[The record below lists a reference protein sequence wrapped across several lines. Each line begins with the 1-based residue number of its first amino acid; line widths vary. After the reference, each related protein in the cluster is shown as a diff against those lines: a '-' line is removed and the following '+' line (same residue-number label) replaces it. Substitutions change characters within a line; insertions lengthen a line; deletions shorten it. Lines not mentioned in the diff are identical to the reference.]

1 MRRIVFGAMIAAMF
15 TASVAAPSIAR
26 AEPVTIKAAW
36 AAVPGQMF
44 PILMQMKNVLVHYGK
59 SYTVDAIRA
68 PGSGPQTTALATGD
82 ISLAYFSPASFALAI
97 QNAHMSDLRLI
108 GVATRDGY
116 QDYFTRPFAVLA
128 DSPIKK
134 VEDLK
139 GKVIGDNS
147 IGGAMDIG
155 MRAMLKR
162 HGLEDKRDYAV
173 VEIEFPNMMAAL
185 TAKRVDLGFLTT
197 PFSVEPMKTEQV
209 RALFTEKDAM
219 EGPSELTIIAGRVPY
234 IQANRAALV
243 DYFEDTNRA
252 MRWILDPKN
261 REAAL
266 KLVSDFTKQ
275 PESDLVGLDLHQG
288 RRLSRA
294 GFTARCR
301 GDAEES
307 RYRRAARR
315 AETGDRCEGLFRSV
329 AGRRSG
335 GPAPLM
341 QRSMARRG

>member
-1 MRRIVFGAMIAAMF
+1 MMRRLGSAALLALVIAA
-15 TASVAAPSIAR
+15 AAPSAR

-59 SYTVDAIRA
+59 SYTVEAIRA

-82 ISLAYFSPASFALAI
+82 ISLAYFAPAAFALAI

-116 QDYFTRPFAVLA
+116 DDYFTRPFAVLA
-128 DSPIKK
+128 DSPVRK

-162 HGLEDKRDYAV
+162 HGLEDKSDYSV

-185 TAKRVDLGFLTT
+185 SAKRVDLGFLTT
-197 PFSVEPMKTEQV
+197 PFSVEPMKSGQV

-219 EGPSELTIIAGRVPY
+219 GGPSELTIIAGRTPY
-234 IQANRAALV
+234 IAANRAALV
-243 DYFEDTNRA
+243 DYFEDTNRT

-261 REAAL
+261 RAAAI
-266 KLVSDFTKQ
+266 KLVADFTKQ
-275 PESDLVGLDLHQG
+275 PESVYSSWIFTKGDDYHAPDSRPDVAAMQKNLDIAKQIGVLKKNIDVKAYSDLSLVDE
-288 RRLSRA
+288 A
-294 GFTARCR
+294 
-301 GDAEES
+301 
-307 RYRRAARR
+307 AARLR
-315 AETGDRCEGLFRSV
+315 
-329 AGRRSG
+329 
-335 GPAPLM
+335 
-341 QRSMARRG
+341 

>member
-1 MRRIVFGAMIAAMF
+1 MRRMFFGAMIAVTL
-15 TASVAAPSIAR
+15 TAPIAR

-44 PILMQMKNVLVHYGK
+44 PILMQMKDVLVHYGK

-82 ISLAYFSPASFALAI
+82 ISLAYFAPAAFALAI

-128 DSPIKK
+128 DSPIKR

-185 TAKRVDLGFLTT
+185 TAKRVDMGFLTT
-197 PFSVEPMKTEQV
+197 PFSVEPMKTGKV
-209 RALFTEKDAM
+209 RALFTEKEAM
-219 EGPSELTIIAGRVPY
+219 EGASELTIIAGRVPY
-234 IQANRAALV
+234 IKAHRAALV

-261 REAAL
+261 RAAAI
-266 KLVSDFTKQ
+266 KLVADFTKR
-275 PESDLVGLDLHQG
+275 PESVFASWIFTKGDDYHAPDSRPDIAAMQKNLDIAKQLGVLKENIDVKAYSDLSIVD
-288 RRLSRA
+288 
-294 GFTARCR
+294 
-301 GDAEES
+301 E
-307 RYRRAARR
+307 AARR
-315 AETGDRCEGLFRSV
+315 LR
-329 AGRRSG
+329 
-335 GPAPLM
+335 
-341 QRSMARRG
+341 

>member
-1 MRRIVFGAMIAAMF
+1 MRRTFFSAMI
-15 TASVAAPSIAR
+15 TATLTVSIASSIAK

-44 PILMQMKNVLVHYGK
+44 PILMQMKDVLVHYGK
-59 SYTVDAIRA
+59 SYTVEAIRA

-97 QNAHMSDLRLI
+97 QNAHMKDLRLI

-162 HGLEDKRDYAV
+162 HGLEDKRDYTV
-173 VEIEFPNMMAAL
+173 VEIEFPNMMSAL
-185 TAKRVDLGFLTT
+185 TAKRVDMGFLTT
-197 PFSVEPMKTEQV
+197 PFSVEPMKTGQV
-209 RALFTEKDAM
+209 RPLFTEKDAM

-234 IQANRAALV
+234 IKANRAALV

-261 REAAL
+261 RQAAL
-266 KLVSDFTKQ
+266 KLVADFTKQ
-275 PESDLVGLDLHQG
+275 PESAYAGWIFTKGDDYHAPDSRPDVVAMQKNLDIAKQLGVLKESIDVKAYSDLSLVDE
-288 RRLSRA
+288 A
-294 GFTARCR
+294 
-301 GDAEES
+301 
-307 RYRRAARR
+307 AAR
-315 AETGDRCEGLFRSV
+315 V
-329 AGRRSG
+329 H
-335 GPAPLM
+335 
-341 QRSMARRG
+341 

>member
-1 MRRIVFGAMIAAMF
+1 MRRRFLSAMTAALLA
-15 TASVAAPSIAR
+15 ASIAPSVS

-44 PILMQMKNVLVHYGK
+44 PILMQMKEVLVHYGK
-59 SYTVDAIRA
+59 TYTVEAIRA

-82 ISLAYFSPASFALAI
+82 ISLAYFAPAAFALAI
-97 QNAHMSDLRLI
+97 QNAHMNDLRLI

-128 DSPIKK
+128 DSPIRK

-162 HGLEDKRDYAV
+162 HGLEDKRDYTV

-185 TAKRVDLGFLTT
+185 SAKRVDMGFLTT
-197 PFSVEPMKTEQV
+197 PFSVEPMKTGQV

-219 EGPSELTIIAGRVPY
+219 QGPSELTIIAGRVPY
-234 IQANRAALV
+234 IKANRAALV

-266 KLVSDFTKQ
+266 KLVSDFTKRPASAYSDWIFTKGDDYHAPDSRPDVAAMQ
-275 PESDLVGLDLHQG
+275 KNLNIARQLGVLKKNIDVKAYSDLSLVDE
-288 RRLSRA
+288 A
-294 GFTARCR
+294 
-301 GDAEES
+301 
-307 RYRRAARR
+307 AAR
-315 AETGDRCEGLFRSV
+315 V
-329 AGRRSG
+329 H
-335 GPAPLM
+335 
-341 QRSMARRG
+341 

>member
-1 MRRIVFGAMIAAMF
+1 
-15 TASVAAPSIAR
+15 
-26 AEPVTIKAAW
+26 
-36 AAVPGQMF
+36 
-44 PILMQMKNVLVHYGK
+44 
-59 SYTVDAIRA
+59 
-68 PGSGPQTTALATGD
+68 
-82 ISLAYFSPASFALAI
+82 
-97 QNAHMSDLRLI
+97 MSDLRLI

-162 HGLEDKRDYAV
+162 HGLEDKRDFTV

-185 TAKRVDLGFLTT
+185 TAKRIDMGFLTT

-219 EGPSELTIIAGRVPY
+219 EGPSELTIIAGRTPY
-234 IQANRAALV
+234 IKANRAALV

-261 REAAL
+261 RERRVEARLRFHQKAGIG
-266 KLVSDFTKQ
+266 
-275 PESDLVGLDLHQG
+275 LVGLDLHQG

-294 GFTARCR
+294 GFAARCR
-301 GDAEES
+301 GDAEKS
-307 RYRRAARR
+307 RHRQAARR
-315 AETGDRCEGLFRSV
+315 VETEYRCESLFRSV
-329 AGRRSG
+329 AGRRGG
-335 GPAPLM
+335 GPGPL
-341 QRSMARRG
+341 RGAASGAARLTRPRPHAFDAAEINNNSA

>member
-1 MRRIVFGAMIAAMF
+1 MRRVFFGAMMAATF
-15 TASVAAPSIAR
+15 TASVAQAD
-26 AEPVTIKAAW
+26 PVVIKAAW

-44 PILMQMKNVLVHYGK
+44 PILMQMKDQLVHYGK
-59 SYTVDAIRA
+59 SYTVEAIRA

-82 ISLAYFSPASFALAI
+82 ISLAYFAPAAFALAI
-97 QNAHMSDLRLI
+97 QNAHMTDLRLI

-128 DSPIKK
+128 DSPIRK

-139 GKVIGDNS
+139 DKVIGDNS

-162 HGLEDKRDYAV
+162 HGLDDKRDYTV
-173 VEIEFPNMMAAL
+173 VEIEFPNMMSAL

-197 PFSVEPMKTEQV
+197 PFSVAPVKSGQV

-219 EGPSELTIIAGRVPY
+219 EGPSELTIIAGRMPY
-234 IQANRAALV
+234 IKANRAALV

-261 REAAL
+261 REAAI
-266 KLVSDFTKQ
+266 KLVVDFTKQ
-275 PESDLVGLDLHQG
+275 PEALWSDWIFTKGDDYHAPDSRPDVAAMQKNLDIAKQLGVLKEAIEVKAYSDLSLVDE
-288 RRLSRA
+288 A
-294 GFTARCR
+294 
-301 GDAEES
+301 
-307 RYRRAARR
+307 AAR
-315 AETGDRCEGLFRSV
+315 LH
-329 AGRRSG
+329 
-335 GPAPLM
+335 
-341 QRSMARRG
+341 

>member
-1 MRRIVFGAMIAAMF
+1 MRRMFFGATVAAAL
-15 TASVAAPSIAR
+15 TASAVLAVAPSVAR
-26 AEPVTIKAAW
+26 AEPVKIKAAW

-44 PILMQMKNVLVHYGK
+44 PILMQMKDVLVHYGK
-59 SYTVDAIRA
+59 SYTVEAIRA

-82 ISLAYFSPASFALAI
+82 ISLAYFAPAAFALAI

-116 QDYFTRPFAVLA
+116 QDYFTRPFAVLK

-162 HGLEDKRDYAV
+162 HGLEDKRDYTV
-173 VEIEFPNMMAAL
+173 VEIEFPNMMAAI
-185 TAKRVDLGFLTT
+185 TAKRVDMGFLTT
-197 PFSVEPMKTEQV
+197 PFSVEPMKTGQV

-234 IQANRAALV
+234 IKENRAALV

-261 REAAL
+261 RAAAI
-266 KLVSDFTKQ
+266 KLVADFTKK
-275 PESDLVGLDLHQG
+275 PESDWSGWIFTKGDDYHAPDSRPDVAAMQKNLDIARQLGVLKENIDVKAYADLSLVDE
-288 RRLSRA
+288 A
-294 GFTARCR
+294 
-301 GDAEES
+301 
-307 RYRRAARR
+307 AARIH
-315 AETGDRCEGLFRSV
+315 
-329 AGRRSG
+329 
-335 GPAPLM
+335 
-341 QRSMARRG
+341 

>member
-1 MRRIVFGAMIAAMF
+1 MRRTFFGAAIATML
-15 TASVAAPSIAR
+15 AAPAVH
-26 AEPVTIKAAW
+26 ADPVTIKAAW

-44 PILMQMKNVLVHYGK
+44 PILMQMKDVLVHYGK
-59 SYTVDAIRA
+59 SYTVQAIRA

-82 ISLAYFSPASFALAI
+82 ISLAYFAPAAFALAI

-116 QDYFTRPFAVLA
+116 SDYFTRPFAVLA

-162 HGLEDKRDYAV
+162 HGLEDKRDYSV

-197 PFSVEPMKTEQV
+197 PFSVEPMKTGQV

-219 EGPSELTIIAGRVPY
+219 EGPSELTIIAARTPY
-234 IQANRAALV
+234 IAANRAALV

-261 REAAL
+261 REAAI
-266 KLVSDFTKQ
+266 KLVADFTKQ
-275 PESDLVGLDLHQG
+275 PASVYSSWIFTKGDDYHAPDSRPDVAAMQKNLDIAQQLGVLKERIDVKAYSDLSLVDE
-288 RRLSRA
+288 A
-294 GFTARCR
+294 
-301 GDAEES
+301 
-307 RYRRAARR
+307 AAR
-315 AETGDRCEGLFRSV
+315 V
-329 AGRRSG
+329 H
-335 GPAPLM
+335 
-341 QRSMARRG
+341 

>member
-1 MRRIVFGAMIAAMF
+1 MRRIFFRALMAAAL
-15 TASVAAPSIAR
+15 TTTIPTVPAAQAD
-26 AEPVTIKAAW
+26 PVVIKAAW

-44 PILMQMKNVLVHYGK
+44 PILMQMKDQLVHYGK
-59 SYTVDAIRA
+59 SYTVESIRA

-116 QDYFTRPFAVLA
+116 RDYFTRPFAVLK
-128 DSPIKK
+128 DSPVKK

-162 HGLEDKRDYAV
+162 HGLEDKRDYQV
-173 VEIEFPNMMAAL
+173 VEIEFPNMMAAI
-185 TAKRVDLGFLTT
+185 TAKRVDMGFLTT
-197 PFSVEPMKTEQV
+197 PFSVEPMKSGEV
-209 RALFTEKDAM
+209 HALFTEKDAM

-234 IQANRAALV
+234 IKANRAALV
-243 DYFEDTNRA
+243 DYFEDTNRT

-261 REAAL
+261 REAAI
-266 KLVSDFTKQ
+266 KLVVDFTKKPASDWSGWIFTKGDDYHAADSRPDVAAMQ
-275 PESDLVGLDLHQG
+275 KNLDIAQQLGVLKQKIDVKEYSDLSLVDE
-288 RRLSRA
+288 A
-294 GFTARCR
+294 
-301 GDAEES
+301 
-307 RYRRAARR
+307 AAR
-315 AETGDRCEGLFRSV
+315 LK
-329 AGRRSG
+329 
-335 GPAPLM
+335 
-341 QRSMARRG
+341 

>member
-1 MRRIVFGAMIAAMF
+1 MRRIIFGVMIAAMV
-15 TASVAAPSIAR
+15 TASAAR

-59 SYTVDAIRA
+59 SYTVEAIRA

-82 ISLAYFSPASFALAI
+82 ISLAYFSPAAFALAI

-116 QDYFTRPFAVLA
+116 QDYFTRPFAVLG

-162 HGLEDKRDYAV
+162 HGLEDKRDYSV

-185 TAKRVDLGFLTT
+185 TAKRVDMGFLTT
-197 PFSVEPMKTEQV
+197 PFSVVPMKSGQV

-234 IQANRAALV
+234 IKANRAALV
-243 DYFEDTNRA
+243 DYFEDTYRT

-261 REAAL
+261 RAAAL
-266 KLVSDFTKQ
+266 KLVSDFTKK
-275 PESDLVGLDLHQG
+275 PESDWSGWIFTKGDDYHAPDSRPDVAAMQKNLDIAQQLGVLKQAIDVKAYSDLSLVDE
-288 RRLSRA
+288 A
-294 GFTARCR
+294 
-301 GDAEES
+301 
-307 RYRRAARR
+307 AAR
-315 AETGDRCEGLFRSV
+315 V
-329 AGRRSG
+329 H
-335 GPAPLM
+335 
-341 QRSMARRG
+341 